1 MIYLR
6 IINTKNLI
14 NADIQ
19 ALVHS
24 LPFGDGE
31 KQRLL
36 SIKHEQGQLESLG
49 ALIALRDILDGTT
62 SEPKISY
69 AKIVRDESQ
78 NGKPSFENPT
88 LPRFS
93 LAHSCGF
100 CAAVLANGT
109 VGVDIELIKPRA
121 HKQELADRFFNADE
135 RARFLSDATDENF
148 LQLWTQKEALVKLHG
163 ASLASSLKSELPNGK
178 LIFSDVIDIDG
189 ERIAIAIYAERADEL
204 TLSIAN

>member
-19 ALVHS
+19 DLVHS
-24 LPFGDGE
+24 LPFGDDE

-36 SIKHEQGQLESLG
+36 SIKHDQGRLESLG
-49 ALIALRDILDGTT
+49 ALIALQNILESKQTMYPT
-62 SEPKISY
+62 Q
-69 AKIVRDESQ
+69 IVRDEAQ
-78 NGKPSFENPT
+78 NGKP
-88 LPRFS
+88 RFIGATPKGFN

-100 CAAVLANGT
+100 SAAALGEAKI
-109 VGVDIELIKPRA
+109 GVDIELIKPRT

-148 LQLWTQKEALVKLHG
+148 LLLWTQKEALVKLHG
-163 ASLASSLKSELPNGK
+163 ASLASSLGGDLPDGK
-178 LIFSDVIDIDG
+178 LVFSNIIDIDG
-189 ERIAIAIYAERADEL
+189 ERIAVTVYSELDDEIE
-204 TLSIAN
+204 LSIAN